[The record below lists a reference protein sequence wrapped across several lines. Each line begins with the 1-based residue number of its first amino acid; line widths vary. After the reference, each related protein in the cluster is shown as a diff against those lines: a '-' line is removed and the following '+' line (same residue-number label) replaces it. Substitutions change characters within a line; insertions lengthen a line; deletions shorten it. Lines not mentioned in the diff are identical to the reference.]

1 MIHVGTFISLSSE
14 LAVAAAPR
22 RYRSSKGLL
31 YQRATIKELQVG
43 EDEPASLCARDVTPA
58 LLSLCRQSR
67 APAVD
72 WLGCLQAAFH
82 PLPLS
87 EDDHVLLHNLPYLV
101 QMSRIIGK
109 WLHNPELRTR

>member
-14 LAVAAAPR
+14 LAVAAAPL

-31 YQRATIKELQVG
+31 YQRVSIKEL
-43 EDEPASLCARDVTPA
+43 
-58 LLSLCRQSR
+58 QSR

-82 PLPLS
+82 PLALS
-87 EDDHVLLHNLPYLV
+87 EDDLVLLHNLPYLV

-109 WLHNPELRTR
+109 WLQIPELRTR